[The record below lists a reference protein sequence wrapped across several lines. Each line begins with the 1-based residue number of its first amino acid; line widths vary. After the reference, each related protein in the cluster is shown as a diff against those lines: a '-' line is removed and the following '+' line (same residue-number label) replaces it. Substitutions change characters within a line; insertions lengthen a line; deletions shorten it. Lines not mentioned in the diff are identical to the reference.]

1 MNALGGGFD
10 ERARGVIEAGTDAV
24 LHCSGKMEEMVAVA
38 SAAGEL
44 SEAGR
49 RRLSRAMASV
59 AGAADNFGYAELA
72 DKRDRLLA
80 LA

>member
-1 MNALGGGFD
+1 
-10 ERARGVIEAGTDAV
+10 VIEAGTDAV

-38 SAAGEL
+38 SAAGLL
-44 SEAGR
+44 SDEGR
-49 RRLSRAMASV
+49 ERLERAMASV
-59 AGAADNFGYAELA
+59 AGSPDRASYAELA